1 MEPLTVHL
9 EKNSKRRNI
18 FWGLSFITL
27 GLFIVA
33 VAILG
38 YKADG
43 FHVLHFLVIPCS
55 ALIIWAGFYSFHRN
69 KYSEVL
75 SADDKG
81 IHYYIYASR
90 IGFYK
95 REVIIPWSEIK
106 DIVKAVE
113 SSWHDEDEEEEEELL
128 AIQVDFEDERS
139 AAVIFLSGTKYEKYP
154 PEETIADLVLKLNE
168 MREFY
173 QEK

>member
-1 MEPLTVHL
+1 MEPLTVSL
-9 EKNSKRRNI
+9 EKTKKRSNI
-18 FWGLSFITL
+18 IWGVVFLIFGLVLVL
-27 GLFIVA
+27 GMWG
-33 VAILG
+33 G
-38 YKADG
+38 YLEDG
-43 FHVLHFLVIPCS
+43 FTVIHIAMIPCS
-55 ALIIWAGFYSFHRN
+55 ALVIWAGFYSFHRN

-81 IHYYIYASR
+81 IHHYVYASR
-90 IGFYK
+90 IGYNQ
-95 REVIIPWSEIK
+95 REIIFSWNEIK
-106 DIVKAVE
+106 GISQAVE
-113 SSWHDEDEEEEEELL
+113 NSWHDEDEEEELL

-139 AAVIFLSGTKYEKYP
+139 AAVIFLSDTTYEKYS